1 VLASVRASGDLRVR
15 VPVIVSSNPPV
26 SKEAIPKMSETKQE
40 TKEAP
45 KQAAPLID
53 WDAPVPEQQ
62 TALSKHLIQFLVSY

>member
-1 VLASVRASGDLRVR
+1 
-15 VPVIVSSNPPV
+15 
-26 SKEAIPKMSETKQE
+26 MSETKQE